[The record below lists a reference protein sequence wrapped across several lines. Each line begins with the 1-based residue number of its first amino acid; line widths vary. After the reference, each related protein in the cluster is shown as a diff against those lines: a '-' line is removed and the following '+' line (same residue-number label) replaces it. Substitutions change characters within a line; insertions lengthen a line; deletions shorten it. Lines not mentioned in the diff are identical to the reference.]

1 MGMTK
6 EEVVD
11 MMLFSI
17 NADNREL
24 CKKAGMSESD
34 TESQISQ
41 SQPSLQLILSN
52 MYDMLKDG
60 GVIA

>member
-11 MMLFSI
+11 IMLFSI
-17 NADNREL
+17 NTDNREL
-24 CKKAGMSESD
+24 CKQGGMSEKD
-34 TESQISQ
+34 IESQIEQ
-41 SQPSLQLILSN
+41 SQQSLKLILNN
-52 MYDMLKDG
+52 MYDMLKEG